1 MSPDDSQINRL
12 INLLYLECQK
22 NMKVM
27 ATSTYIGRGQG
38 LQVREDE
45 SRHEQSPDIPGWEAE
60 SKPRSWVYALEEKEK
75 WKLKTKTLLE

>member
-45 SRHEQSPDIPGWEAE
+45 SRHEQSPDIPG
-60 SKPRSWVYALEEKEK
+60 
-75 WKLKTKTLLE
+75 